1 MRTTVEDDGTCGG
14 ARGARGSTVV
24 LTSLGGAG
32 RGRGDA
38 DGTVAAAR
46 GRAPGGVL

>member
-32 RGRGDA
+32 TGRGGAGDTA
-38 DGTVAAAR
+38 AAAR
-46 GRAPGGVL
+46 GLAPGGVL